1 MAFPPSGEGPLVGL
15 QRNTGIGSHP
25 VKAGWHLPSQPHSCL
40 LGPWTF
46 CPWARCWREE
56 GTEVQ
61 RTVGYALLGWVGGSP
76 LSYPLSLV

>member
-25 VKAGWHLPSQPHSCL
+25 VKAGWHLPSQPHSCW
-40 LGPWTF
+40 LGPWTLLSGG
-46 CPWARCWREE
+46 PVRREE

-61 RTVGYALLGWVGGSP
+61 RTVGYALLGWDGGHP
-76 LSYPLSLV
+76 AH